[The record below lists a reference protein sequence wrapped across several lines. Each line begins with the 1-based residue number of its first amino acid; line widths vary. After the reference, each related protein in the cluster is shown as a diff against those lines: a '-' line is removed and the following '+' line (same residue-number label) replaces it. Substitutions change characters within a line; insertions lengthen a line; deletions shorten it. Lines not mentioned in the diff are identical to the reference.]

1 MEKEGIVLDLQTII
15 RLREDFRDLSDKL
28 RELLEYTEDSIEQVS
43 HTWEDDNF
51 QKFHAKFNQDKE
63 RLEPLF
69 QRVDQF
75 EQEFLEKVEWNLRE
89 YLRLQD
95 EI

>member
-15 RLREDFRDLSDKL
+15 RLREEF
-28 RELLEYTEDSIEQVS
+28 RELSKDLRNHLGYTEDSIEQVS

-51 QKFHAKFNQDKE
+51 QKFYAKFNQDKE
-63 RLEPLF
+63 RIEPLF

-75 EQEFLEKVEWNLRE
+75 EQEFLNDVELNLRE
-89 YLRLQD
+89 YLSLQD
-95 EI
+95 DI